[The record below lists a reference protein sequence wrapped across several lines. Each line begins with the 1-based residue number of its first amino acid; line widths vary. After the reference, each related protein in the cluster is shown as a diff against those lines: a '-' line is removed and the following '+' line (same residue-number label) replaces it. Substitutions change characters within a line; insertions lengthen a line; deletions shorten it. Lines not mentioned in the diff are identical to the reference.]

1 MNLTE
6 MIQEFPTPEGMDSL
20 DKVELVMAI
29 EEAISPPGLR
39 DEEIDYLARIKRD
52 YPSAWNELTAELSL
66 NDHRHIENKIAARGQ
81 K

>member
-6 MIQEFPTPEGMDSL
+6 MIREFPTPESMDSL

-52 YPSAWNELTAELSL
+52 YPSAWNELTAELSPK
-66 NDHRHIENKIAARGQ
+66 DHRHIENKIAARGQ

>member
-1 MNLTE
+1 MDLSA
-6 MIQEFPTPEGMDSL
+6 MIREFPTQEGMDSL

-52 YPSAWNELTAELSL
+52 YPSAWNELTAELSPRDL
-66 NDHRHIENKIAARGQ
+66 QHIQNRIAVRGQ

>member
-1 MNLTE
+1 MNLSD
-6 MIQEFPTPEGMDSL
+6 MSQEFPTPEGMDSL

-29 EEAISPPGLR
+29 EEAIAPPGLT

-52 YPSAWNELTAELSL
+52 YPEAWKELAAELSPK
-66 NDHRHIENKIAARGQ
+66 DHRHIENKIAARGQ